1 MCLVTQATHMS
12 GERSR
17 PATSDRNHM
26 LSWKYLAIEIGAR
39 NNRAR
44 DGNSRPSCHH
54 SVIDSIV
61 ERSISD
67 SR

>member
-1 MCLVTQATHMS
+1 
-12 GERSR
+12 
-17 PATSDRNHM
+17 M